1 MDGANAEDWITRV
14 DDSTDDISVSD
25 GTSVVEWS
33 SVVRTECVNN
43 VEAMPPIEEDG
54 VRSRDGDSTPL

>member
-1 MDGANAEDWITRV
+1 M
-14 DDSTDDISVSD
+14 SD

-54 VRSRDGDSTPL
+54 VSSKDGDRTPL